1 MFDFEQQAWDLGY
14 HPDEA
19 PLAASSKVDPRP
31 IVQPGFQLP
40 ASVWR
45 MMGGCYV
52 IFFAAMAGLSADS
65 GMALFMVVISVLY
78 TLMFF
83 TTGGLLAA
91 LGGKQGPSPLDQGK
105 PLPTWAG
112 PMSRGAVYGQVLI
125 VPFGIALFGAAVMLI
140 SWWA

>member
-1 MFDFEQQAWDLGY
+1 MFDLEQQAWDLGF

-40 ASVWR
+40 GSVWKL
-45 MMGGCYV
+45 MGACYV

-65 GMALFMVVISVLY
+65 GMAMFMVVISVLY
-78 TLMFF
+78 TLMYFV
-83 TTGGLLAA
+83 TGGVLAA
-91 LGGKQGPSPLDQGK
+91 LAGPQDRSPLDEGK

-112 PMSRGAVYGQVLI
+112 PMSRGAVFGQVVI
-125 VPFGIALFGAAVMLI
+125 VPVGIALFGVAVMLI
-140 SWWA
+140 SWSA